1 MVHSSIFSVQNHF
14 WFIESHGV
22 ILNVHQKENHYFVC
36 RVGYFVFYK
45 SLLFTSLY
53 IILKLKTRA
62 LTLFCRYS
70 KIHVACISI
79 FSSLCLYVCM
89 HVKSVQCRVA
99 VCVQYLSFVRISD
112 LKTTLETN
120 AQTQISGVA
129 LLEIIQIFSYKSFQ
143 SKHYHRLSPA
153 YFSKENFV
161 YFDAAH
167 SEFSSIDMKT
177 HD

>member
-1 MVHSSIFSVQNHF
+1 MCPWYIPQYFPFKIIF
-14 WFIESHGV
+14 WLIESLGV

-36 RVGYFVFYK
+36 RVGYFIFYK

-53 IILKLKTRA
+53 IILKLKKRA

-79 FSSLCLYVCM
+79 FSSLCVYVCM

-99 VCVQYLSFVRISD
+99 VCVQYLSFVHISD

-120 AQTQISGVA
+120 AQTQISGGCVT
-129 LLEIIQIFSYKSFQ
+129 
-143 SKHYHRLSPA
+143 RNNT
-153 YFSKENFV
+153 NF
-161 YFDAAH
+161 
-167 SEFSSIDMKT
+167 
-177 HD
+177 